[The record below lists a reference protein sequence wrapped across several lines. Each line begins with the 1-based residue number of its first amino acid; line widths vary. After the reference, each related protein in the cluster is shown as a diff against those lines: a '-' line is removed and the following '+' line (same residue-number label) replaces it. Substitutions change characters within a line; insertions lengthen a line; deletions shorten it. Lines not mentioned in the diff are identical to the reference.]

1 MRYLFFDIECADGN
15 KAICE
20 FGFVLCDEQFRIIKK
35 TNTLINPE
43 CKFNL
48 TGRAGQ
54 KDLILTYPYDEYY
67 KHPTF
72 EDAYD
77 NIKFLMTQS
86 DLILF
91 GHGVENDIRF
101 IIKDCKRPMYKL
113 KPFDYVVYDIQKML
127 PEFSRKNS
135 KFTSLEKAFLELV
148 PEHIRNELKD
158 HRAVDDAYKT
168 MLVFAAM
175 LKDLEFSVND
185 MIEACPKS
193 KIVALEYWERYK
205 ADEPLRKERRKA
217 REQGRKNKVKRDEG
231 QVLWGELYR
240 KHESLLEDPNS
251 IGKFVTVSGEMKE
264 NHEELK
270 KLIGL
275 IEENGFIAYDRI
287 NGSDFL
293 IVFDEKNK
301 EQLANGLK
309 YPYAGKIVT
318 YQEFADMC
326 GEKLC

>member
-20 FGFVLCDEQFRIIKK
+20 FGFVLCDEHFRIIKK

-43 CKFNL
+43 CEFNL
-48 TGRAGQ
+48 TGRTGQ
-54 KDLILTYPYDEYY
+54 KDLILTYPYEEYY
-67 KHPTF
+67 KHPAF
-72 EDAYD
+72 DDAYD
-77 NIKFLMTQS
+77 NIKFLMTQP
-86 DLILF
+86 DLLIF

-101 IIKDCKRPMYKL
+101 IIKDCNRPMYKL

-148 PEHIRNELKD
+148 PEQIRNELKD

-175 LKDLEFSVND
+175 LKDLEFSVSD

-193 KIVALEYWERYK
+193 KIVALEYWKQYK

-217 REQGRKNKVKRDEG
+217 REQGRKNKAKRDEG

-240 KHESLLEDPNS
+240 KHEPLLEDPNS

-270 KLIGL
+270 NLIRL
-275 IEENGFIAYDRI
+275 IEENGFVAYDRI

-301 EQLANGLK
+301 EQLASGLRH
-309 YPYAGKIVT
+309 PYAGKIIT
-318 YQEFADMC
+318 YQEFVDMC
-326 GEKLC
+326 EKK

>member
-35 TNTLINPE
+35 TNMLINPE

-77 NIKFLMTQS
+77 NIKFLMTQP
-86 DLILF
+86 DLLIF

-113 KPFDYVVYDIQKML
+113 KAFDDVVYDIQKML

-217 REQGRKNKVKRDEG
+217 REQGRKNKAKRDEG

-293 IVFDEKNK
+293 VVFDEKNK